1 MPRATSLATIGLI
14 LATSFGNA
22 AAETPPG
29 WTVAKPYP
37 DNPLQTATLAGTAK
51 VGDRALPAQ
60 LTIGCRPDADMTTSL
75 AIPRALG
82 FDTDPFE
89 GPGGIGERQR
99 RLTIALAGDRSAP
112 RHVSGWWGEDEVF
125 TFGFSLSR
133 EDAERWLSQ
142 PGRGLAAEIR
152 PPDAGKPALAFTFRL
167 PDDAAGL
174 KQVVG
179 PCGVR

>member
-1 MPRATSLATIGLI
+1 MSRAIYLAVIGLI
-14 LATSFGNA
+14 LAALSGNA
-22 AAETPPG
+22 TAETTPG
-29 WTVAKPYP
+29 WTVAKSNP
-37 DNPLQTATLAGTAK
+37 DSPLQTATLAGTAK
-51 VGDRALPAQ
+51 VGNRTLPAQ
-60 LTIGCRPDADMTTSL
+60 LVIGCRPDADMTTNL

-112 RHVSGWWGEDEVF
+112 RNVSGWWSENEVF
-125 TFGFSLSR
+125 TFGFSLPR

-142 PGRGLAAEIR
+142 PGRALAAEIR
-152 PPDAGKPALAFTFRL
+152 PPDAGKPALALTFRL
-167 PDDAAGL
+167 PEDAAGL